1 MPSRSRSAFSG
12 RLIAADDHGR
22 LSLASFAIGPRER
35 LTTNIL
41 WLLVRPSDWILYTA
55 LLGVVLWRFSIG
67 RRLRTAAAALV
78 VVLGVLPTAWLL
90 SSPLEG
96 RFPVPANLDRVDG
109 IIVLAGAERA
119 SMSQFYRQPLLNFA
133 ADRLTTFLML
143 ARRFPNARLVHSG
156 DTVPHSESAVARELL
171 LGAGIDPQRIVFETA
186 SRITCGSPRA
196 TFDLVPV
203 DASQRWLLVTSAM
216 HMPRAVACFR
226 AAGWD
231 VTPYPT
237 NFRRGPDPF
246 DFALPE
252 NLQDVDLAA
261 HEWVGLLYYRLRGH
275 THELF
280 PAPH

>member
-1 MPSRSRSAFSG
+1 MITD
-12 RLIAADDHGR
+12 L
-22 LSLASFAIGPRER
+22 
-35 LTTNIL
+35 L
-41 WLLVRPSDWILYTA
+41 WLLVKPSDWILYTA
-55 LLGVVLWRFSIG
+55 VLGVALWRFPIG
-67 RRLRTAAAALV
+67 RRLRVAAVVLV
-78 VVLGVLPTAWLL
+78 IVLGVLPTAWLL

-96 RFPVPANLDRVDG
+96 RFPVPAHLDRVDG
-109 IIVLAGAERA
+109 IIVLGGAERA
-119 SMSQFYRQPLLNFA
+119 GLSRFYGQPLLNTA

-143 ARRFPNARLVHSG
+143 ARRFPEARLVHSG
-156 DTVPHSESAVARELL
+156 DTAPDSESAVARELL
-171 LGAGIDPQRIVFETA
+171 LGAGVDPQRIVFETK
-186 SRITCGSPRA
+186 SRVTCESPRA
-196 TFDLVPV
+196 TLDVVAV

-246 DFALPE
+246 SFGLPE

-261 HEWVGLLYYRLRGH
+261 HEWVGLLYYRLRGS

-280 PAPH
+280 PGPR